1 MRARLAAAPQS
12 LRPRTLKGATVFSLL
27 ALALAGCG
35 TDPVAIGPT
44 PEAAAPRSVAVRIVA
59 GDVQV
64 GEGGRELA
72 EPLRVQVVDQGNR
85 PIPNYVVNF
94 RVVSGGGSVYA
105 GAAMTDANGR
115 AADYWTLGAVSPDTQ
130 RVEVRAV
137 DPATG
142 QRVVYATFR
151 AVAVAAN
158 APVTVGSDT
167 LRIVLT
173 WTRGAQDLDA
183 IFQGPTSEGTR
194 FEINSGFLG
203 NCGVQPFVCKDRDI
217 TAPPGSETITLVRQ
231 LPGRYRYIVFNYEN
245 ERPLDPSAT
254 KVEVFS
260 GGRLVRTIAPPPV
273 TDRAWVVFE
282 MENGQLTIPQATLP
296 TSPVAS
302 VVVTPSPA
310 NLVVGTSQRFAAE
323 VRDAGGRVLE
333 GRTVTWSSSAPS
345 VLAIDGTGAARAL
358 TAGTAEVTATS
369 EGKTGTATVR
379 VVAGGSRFLT
389 IITENPTSTTVG
401 ARAVMR
407 ARVTDGTNPVAGATV
422 QWVQEGFLPL
432 TTLTDNSGEA
442 GVVLPTDRAGTFNG
456 RAQLMSGTATERTA
470 TYSYTVN
477 PVSANSSGY
486 SVDVRFVGNV
496 PTSLRTAATLAAEKL
511 SRIITAS
518 AGSLSLANQDMS
530 SCGDWVPSPFSGP
543 VNSHLMFVAVTN
555 IDGPSGTLARAG
567 PCLMATRSLAV
578 VSSVQFD
585 LADVSMP
592 QSELNSIILHEALHA
607 VGLGTFDGW
616 SNLLTGAGTS
626 APMFTGSAANAA
638 WRTLGG
644 SRFQFAGVPVENTGG
659 EGTADGHWR
668 ESVLGRELM
677 TGYHDSGTTNPL
689 SALTI
694 AALSDLGYRVDP
706 SAAEP
711 YVLSGGLAL
720 DRIPDGSMPRG
731 RFEVLRKPR
740 KIPDAS
746 ERLPQMIRRS

>member
-12 LRPRTLKGATVFSLL
+12 IRRRTLRGATVFSLL
-27 ALALAGCG
+27 AFGLVGCG
-35 TDPVAIGPT
+35 ADPVATGPT
-44 PEAAAPRSVAVRIVA
+44 PEAAPRSVAVRIVA

-64 GEGGRELA
+64 GEGGKELA
-72 EPLRVQVVDQGNR
+72 EPLRVQVVDQANR
-85 PIPNYVVNF
+85 PVPNYVVNF
-94 RVVSGGGSVYA
+94 RVVSGGGSVFA

-115 AADYWTLGAVSPDTQ
+115 AADYWTLGPISPDTQ

-142 QRVVYATFR
+142 QRLVYATFR
-151 AVAVAAN
+151 AVAGAAN
-158 APVTVGSDT
+158 APVSVGGDT

-183 IFQGPTSEGTR
+183 VFEGPTSEGTR
-194 FEINSGFLG
+194 FQVHSGFLG

-231 LPGRYRYIVFNYEN
+231 LPGKYVYAVLNYSN
-245 ERPLDPSAT
+245 ETQIDPSAT
-254 KVEVFS
+254 KVEVYS
-260 GGRLVRTIAPPPV
+260 GTRLVRTIAPPPV
-273 TDRAWVVFE
+273 TERVWTVFE
-282 MENGQLTIPQATLP
+282 MENGQLTVPQVTTP
-296 TSPVAS
+296 TSAVAT
-302 VVVTPSPA
+302 VAVTPSPA
-310 NLVVGTSQRFAAE
+310 NMVVGTSQRFAAE
-323 VRDAGGRVLE
+323 LRDASGRVLE
-333 GRTVTWSSSAPS
+333 GRTITWSSSAPA
-345 VLAIDGTGAARAL
+345 VLTIDGTGAARAL

-369 EGKTGTATVR
+369 EGRRGTATVR
-379 VVAGGSRFLT
+379 VVAGGSRFLS

-422 QWVQEGFLPL
+422 QWVQEGFDAL
-432 TTLTDNSGEA
+432 TTLTDNAGEV
-442 GVVLPTDRAGTFNG
+442 GVVLPTERAGTFSG

-470 TYSYTVN
+470 TYAYTVN
-477 PVSANSSGY
+477 PASANSNAYG
-486 SVDVRFVGNV
+486 VEVRFIGNV

-511 SRIITAS
+511 SRIITAN
-518 AGSLSLANQDMS
+518 AGSLTLANQDMS
-530 SCGDWVPSPFSGP
+530 SCGNWVPSPYSGP

-555 IDGPSGTLARAG
+555 IDGQGGTLARAG

-585 LADVSMP
+585 LGDVAMP

-616 SNLLTGAGTS
+616 TNLLTGAGTS
-626 APMFTGSAANAA
+626 APLFTGSAANAA

-668 ESVLGRELM
+668 EEVLGRELM

-711 YVLSGGLAL
+711 YVLSGGLAF
-720 DRIPDGSMPRG
+720 DRIPDGSTRRG
-731 RFEVLRKPR
+731 RFEVLRRPR
-740 KIPDAS
+740 KIPDAT
-746 ERLPQMIRRS
+746 ERFSHLVRRR